1 MLTPNLIDDSR
12 SNLKLILDV
21 IFCMKISKEGSILYD
36 SKGETKDPSNQSKK
50 IILIGNLLK
59 TR

>member
-12 SNLKLILDV
+12 SNLNLILDV